1 MDNHMKVLRKII
13 EIDEE
18 RCDGCGQCVPDCA
31 EGALQIVDGKVR
43 MLGEQY
49 CDGLGACLG
58 SCPQEALRI
67 VEREADEFN
76 VEAVEKLLQ
85 SRKTKKEET
94 SAAAPPPVFDG
105 VKIKT
110 PCQAANKPRFNLAAE
125 KTYSSLSHWP
135 VQIRL
140 VPPQAP
146 FLKDADLLVAADC
159 VPVAYPHFHRDLLA
173 GRVIMMGCP
182 KFDDVNGYVQKF
194 VEVFKN
200 AKPRS
205 IKLAIMEVPCCG
217 GMRMIVKEAL
227 KQAGQDIPVEEV
239 IVTAR
244 GEMKR

>member
-1 MDNHMKVLRKII
+1 MKVLRKIL

-31 EGALQIVDGKVR
+31 EGALQVVDGKIR

-58 SCPQEALRI
+58 ACPQDALRI
-67 VEREADEFN
+67 VEREADEFD
-76 VEAVEKLLQ
+76 VEAVEELLE
-85 SRKTKKEET
+85 SSKGIEKKTF
-94 SAAAPPPVFDG
+94 AATAPQGFAG

-110 PCQAANKPRFNLAAE
+110 PCQDANKPRFNLAAE
-125 KTYSSLSHWP
+125 KTDSSLSHWP

-140 VPPQAP
+140 VPAQAP

-159 VPVAYPHFHRDLLA
+159 VPVAYPHFHRDFLA
-173 GRVIMMGCP
+173 GRVVMMGCP

-194 VEVFKN
+194 VEVFQN

-205 IKLAIMEVPCCG
+205 IKLAVMEVPCCG

-227 KQAGQDIPVEEV
+227 KQAELEIPMEEV
-239 IVTAR
+239 VVTAR
-244 GEMKR
+244 GEIKS